1 MRPVIK
7 MIAAAALV
15 TAAGCGNAQNTT
27 LIPSL
32 ERLAKSGNAEAIYHL
47 GMAYQTG
54 LGVTEDHAKALDAFR
69 RAAGLGDP
77 LGSYKL
83 GCYYDGQGAGLIKAD
98 AALALKHKLVAA
110 KAGYALAQ
118 QDVGVLYAQS
128 GDVPTGLIWLEKSA
142 AQGWSG
148 GLMTLASVYNG
159 AAGEK
164 PDAGKTA
171 AYFQLFLARSEPNDK
186 QAAWLKKFEEHLS
199 PDDKKRAAEIVRSYR
214 PVPTELTLKALSG
227 QRAAQALVEST
238 AGK

>member
-15 TAAGCGNAQNTT
+15 TGAGCGNAQTTT

-32 ERLAKSGNAEAIYHL
+32 ERLSKSGNAEAIYQL

-54 LGVTEDHAKALDAFR
+54 SGVTEDHAKALDAFR
-69 RAAGLGDP
+69 KAAGLGDP

-83 GCYYDGQGAGLIKAD
+83 GCYYDGQGDGVIESD
-98 AALALKHKLVAA
+98 AALALKYKLVAA
-110 KAGYALAQ
+110 EAGYALAQ
-118 QDVGVLYAQS
+118 HDVGVLYAQS
-128 GDVPTGLIWLEKSA
+128 GDVPTGLAWLEKSA

-159 AAGEK
+159 AAGVK
-164 PDAGKTA
+164 PDAAKTA
-171 AYFQLFLARSEPNDK
+171 AYFQLFLVRSEPNDK
-186 QAAWLKKFEEHLS
+186 QTAWLKDFVEHLS
-199 PDDKKRAAEIVRSYR
+199 NGDKRRAAKIVRSYR